1 MISKDLSLQ
10 SMIHGHD
17 IDLTSASQWRPF
29 EHAHDG
35 TVIIKKKKKRKK
47 KKIKQIKQHNAPQEK
62 KC

>member
-35 TVIIKKKKKRKK
+35 TVIIESK
-47 KKIKQIKQHNAPQEK
+47 
-62 KC
+62 